1 MSIEKWSQP
10 LSPQDLR
17 SQWIT
22 TLVTFCMQDRTLR
35 KDARQLNL
43 DCHRACVC
51 SSEGHHWGIPQCLQF
66 MSSHITSYAFH
77 NPVAFLPLPQPQT
90 PEFRA
95 YLLWMSGTCFVG
107 CSFKGGT
114 TFGCCGFDDPY
125 IDTSVGERGWLLITH
140 TLSLSM
146 KEPVSELFNQE
157 LKQTML
163 SLKEA
168 LWEPQTEN
176 AGKAFKVDWP
186 KDGYESNCK
195 TNHAPNSHQEKILNK
210 WYMTIWDIT
219 CHTPQQMKSHW
230 SFPQALEYS
239 LSNPHPDLGT
249 RWIYFKLPGNL
260 PIPILYQLVLRREA
274 ASLESCFPV
283 LFSINHFTV
292 LQLLSFS
299 SNQRHFKENANEDK
313 THILELLPLSPSI
326 LKLA

>member
-1 MSIEKWSQP
+1 
-10 LSPQDLR
+10 
-17 SQWIT
+17 
-22 TLVTFCMQDRTLR
+22 
-35 KDARQLNL
+35 
-43 DCHRACVC
+43 
-51 SSEGHHWGIPQCLQF
+51 

-168 LWEPQTEN
+168 L
-176 AGKAFKVDWP
+176 
-186 KDGYESNCK
+186 
-195 TNHAPNSHQEKILNK
+195 
-210 WYMTIWDIT
+210 
-219 CHTPQQMKSHW
+219 
-230 SFPQALEYS
+230 
-239 LSNPHPDLGT
+239 
-249 RWIYFKLPGNL
+249 
-260 PIPILYQLVLRREA
+260 
-274 ASLESCFPV
+274 
-283 LFSINHFTV
+283 
-292 LQLLSFS
+292 
-299 SNQRHFKENANEDK
+299 
-313 THILELLPLSPSI
+313 
-326 LKLA
+326 